1 MDDWYI
7 CEDREMEIVVSIPG
21 DNRQIFNFFCYCYDP
36 RDNIKLRG
44 HRGFNPESSSP
55 ESPVCTTAVHYH
67 KMTREMVV
75 YKSVWTQRHKKHQRL
90 GNDPGYRSVQG
101 LSRDLRSPNA
111 IF

>member
-1 MDDWYI
+1 MTTDNFSTFFVT
-7 CEDREMEIVVSIPG
+7 VVIRG
-21 DNRQIFNFFCYCYDP
+21 TK
-36 RDNIKLRG
+36 IKLRG
-44 HRGFNPESSSP
+44 HRGFNPEPSSP

-67 KMTREMVV
+67 KMAKEMVV

-90 GNDPGYRSVQG
+90 GYDPGYRSVQG